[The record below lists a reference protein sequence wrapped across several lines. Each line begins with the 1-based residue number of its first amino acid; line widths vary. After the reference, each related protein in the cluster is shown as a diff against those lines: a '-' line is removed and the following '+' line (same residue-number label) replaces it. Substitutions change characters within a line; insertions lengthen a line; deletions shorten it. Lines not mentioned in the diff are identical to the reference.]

1 MNSQPTIF
9 HIARIIL
16 ETITPLS
23 IATGKA
29 NGVFDTSLVLDANGL
44 PTIPGSSLV
53 GVLRHLYQ
61 DEFDTK
67 DEAGN
72 YPQTNQLFGFQ
83 SRKNSEDSQ
92 ASRLNVSWGCI
103 QDSNGKAIQGLC
115 LGTERNAIEKD
126 KILKVALSLADSP
139 TIRDRVKLNH
149 KGASANTGKF
159 DRAVLPAGYRFTVE
173 LSLWSDTLNDP
184 QWGNVLAL
192 LNHPLFRLGGL
203 TRAGLGK
210 LKVIEV
216 QELMTD
222 LTQETGRKTFNA
234 MSRDMNSRAGFKLR
248 KLTSSENSN
257 TVITATLTL
266 KPKSYWRIGQGDNPR
281 LTMQGKKPDDP
292 PKTADLLPKMEQ
304 RIHWKSN
311 VNEAEGALE
320 LLLIPGSS
328 VKGALS
334 HRIAFHANR
343 FSEQPRWAD
352 DMSESELNAYDK
364 SEDCDEVKQLFGFA
378 NNDNQTDKT
387 KGQAG
392 YIFID
397 DAFQAFTNADLQII
411 MHNSIDRFSG
421 SVRDHMLFSEEMV
434 WGKGVELNLTI
445 KKNSAITPTA
455 KKALQHALED
465 LCQGLL
471 ALGAGVSKGHGFFE
485 GNLKWS
491 DGGKWIGETAV

>member
-1 MNSQPTIF
+1 MNMRSIY
-9 HIARIIL
+9 HIARVTL
-16 ETITPLS
+16 ETVTPLS

-44 PTIPGSSLV
+44 PTIPGSSLA

-61 DEFDTK
+61 HEY
-67 DEAGN
+67 DEAEAN
-72 YPQTNQLFGFQ
+72 KLFGYQ
-83 SRKNSEDSQ
+83 DRKDSEKSQ
-92 ASRLNVSWGCI
+92 PSHLNVSWGCI
-103 QDSNGKAIQGLC
+103 QDSKGKAVQGLC
-115 LGTERNAIEKD
+115 LGDEYKAIGD
-126 KILKVALSLADSP
+126 DLILKVALGLADAP
-139 TIRDRVKLNH
+139 VNRDRVRLNH

-210 LKVIEV
+210 LRVIEV
-216 QELMTD
+216 QELITD

-234 MSRDMNSRAGFKLR
+234 ISRDMNSRAGFRLR

-266 KPKSYWRIGQGDNPR
+266 KPKSYWRIGQGDNPT
-281 LTMQGKKPDDP
+281 LKIPGKKPDDP
-292 PKTADLLPKMEQ
+292 PKTADLLPKLEQ
-304 RIHWKSN
+304 RISWKN
-311 VNEAEGALE
+311 NPAKPAAAE
-320 LLLIPGSS
+320 LLIPGSS

-352 DMSESELNAYDK
+352 DILDEQSENYQKDYDK
-364 SEDCDEVKQLFGFA
+364 SVHCDEVKQLFGFA
-378 NNDNQTDKT
+378 NDSSGKEQV
-387 KGQAG
+387 GEAG
-392 YIFID
+392 HVLID
-397 DAFQAFTNADLQII
+397 DAYREFSNTDLQII

-465 LCQGLL
+465 LCQGRL

-491 DGGKWIGETAV
+491 DAGKWIGETAV